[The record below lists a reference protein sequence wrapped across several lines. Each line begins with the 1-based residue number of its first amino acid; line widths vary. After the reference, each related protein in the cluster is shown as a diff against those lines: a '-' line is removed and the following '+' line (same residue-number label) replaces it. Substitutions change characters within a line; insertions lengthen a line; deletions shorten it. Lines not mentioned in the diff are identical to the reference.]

1 MGIPYIGLSKE
12 VCDLPNPHHMHQVMM
27 WANERKAL
35 GESIHIWG
43 LLPCTPWCS
52 WQHLNKHCLNEDF
65 EENLEARQDESRVL
79 VTNSSSLTEVAL
91 ESGCSSSFEGPRWCS
106 GWQKVEELTDMI
118 AKHDMYPV
126 YPCGCAFDLT
136 IKGLRPLKS

>member
-1 MGIPYIGLSKE
+1 MGILYSGISNEG
-12 VCDLPNPHHMHQVMM
+12 CDFTNPHHMHQVMM

-65 EENLEARQDESRVL
+65 QENLEARQDESRVL
-79 VTNSSSLTEVAL
+79 VTNFSSLTEVAL
-91 ESGCSSSFEGPRWCS
+91 ETGGSSSS
-106 GWQKVEELTDMI
+106 N
-118 AKHDMYPV
+118 
-126 YPCGCAFDLT
+126 
-136 IKGLRPLKS
+136 GLAGVQGGRKLKS